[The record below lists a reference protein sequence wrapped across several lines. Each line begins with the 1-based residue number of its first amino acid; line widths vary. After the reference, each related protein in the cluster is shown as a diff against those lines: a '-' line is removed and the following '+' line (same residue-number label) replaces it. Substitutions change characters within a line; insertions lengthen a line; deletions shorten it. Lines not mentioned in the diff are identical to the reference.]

1 LTLGTTGQVF
11 AGNGAA
17 CNPGFAFQGDPDTGL
32 SGPGSDVLG
41 FISGGDER
49 LRLVN
54 GLLALEETAN
64 ANMNRGITINQADQ
78 DNFAFALKSSDIATG
93 FAGNFL
99 GLETDDFFT
108 ISKSSGTL
116 GGVTMA
122 MLGEDGAMAINWN
135 VFAMG
140 GTAET
145 ADGTGNVGLVTFN
158 IGEHD
163 GSNTRAAPA
172 SNSNLFVIREYG
184 TSFATRLILKSDDGE
199 LHLGNTTLQSLDG
212 ECDAQAVRALQRTN
226 HNGRG
231 MIDSR
236 WEQPIY
242 NHATLQE
249 MGVVGEKDEN
259 GQFLIRVQPYLALH
273 DGAIWQLYTSMQDQQ
288 EEITALKS
296 RLHALTGGK

>member
-1 LTLGTTGQVF
+1 MSF
-11 AGNGAA
+11 E
-17 CNPGFAFQGDPDTGL
+17 L
-32 SGPGSDVLG
+32 SGGNTSGKFRVQTNNAGAINTVLIIDNCG
-41 FISGGDER
+41 AVQIPDGPMFLTDC
-49 LRLVN
+49 
-54 GLLALEETAN
+54 AN
-64 ANMNRGITINQADQ
+64 DNMTKGITINQDCA

-108 ISKSSGTL
+108 ISKTSGTL

-122 MLGEDGAMAINWN
+122 MLGEDGAMATNWN

-145 ADGTGNVGLVTFN
+145 ADGTGNIGLVTFN
-158 IGEHD
+158 IGEHN

-199 LHLGNTTLQSLDG
+199 LHLGNTTLVALDG

-236 WEQPIY
+236 WERPVY
-242 NHATLQE
+242 SHAKLHE
-249 MGVVGEKDEN
+249 MGVVGERDED

-296 RLHALTGGK
+296 RLHALTGVNNGDNLYDG